1 VRDPRKTNPG
11 EARAHWAL
19 PSAIV
24 VVGLGLRLYHLN
36 HQSVWYDEIFSISV
50 SGRPLKEMTQYL
62 VKDFVQP
69 PLHYYILHFWFN
81 LVGFGTYQGRL
92 LSVVFG
98 TLAIVASYFLAND
111 LFGRRAAGIAALL
124 MAVSQLGVM
133 YSQEARPYAQ
143 LLFLLPCC
151 AYLFLVALRTGRAG
165 PWWAFVCTVTL
176 VVYTH
181 YYGFFAVAAFL
192 LFAFLYRKRYPVA
205 VSRWIGGFLLALV
218 LYLPWLTSGFIG
230 EWHHSSKSLAHAPT
244 REYLPWWG
252 VLSALNT
259 FNNGRSAGVL
269 NSSPWWTFILGG
281 LLFGVPFLIALKLL
295 LKQPSNR
302 EEQLVRENLVFLAL
316 LFIIPFSAGLA
327 VGFKSGAY
335 SIRYITFATVPYYLL
350 VARGMSGID
359 RKTLRAAAVVG
370 CVAYSL
376 YSLHANYVVPYKEDY
391 RDAYAFLAQSRQP
404 GDCYVAAPSWE
415 ERQVRWAW
423 SIYHQS
429 EPAIALKPLDAF
441 AAGQSN
447 CDRVWLI
454 SVMYQSTP
462 PAIAESKQARAILEQ
477 RYTRI
482 EARRYFW
489 IDLDLYVGRNQ
500 GTQATEPI
508 NDVRPPKS
516 TPRNSIFHNM
526 RFKDLAVLGP

>member
-1 VRDPRKTNPG
+1 M
-11 EARAHWAL
+11 A
-19 PSAIV
+19 
-24 VVGLGLRLYHLN
+24 
-36 HQSVWYDEIFSISV
+36 
-50 SGRPLKEMTQYL
+50 QYL

-69 PLHYYILHFWFN
+69 PLHYYILHFWFK
-81 LVGFGTYQGRL
+81 LVGFGTYQSRL

-98 TLAIVASYFLAND
+98 TLAIVAGYFLAD
-111 LFGRRAAGIAALL
+111 YLFDRRTASITALL
-124 MAVSQLGVM
+124 LAVSQLGVM

-151 AYLFLVALRTGRAG
+151 AYLFVVALRTGRAA

-192 LFAFLYRKRYPVA
+192 LFAFLYRKRYPVP
-205 VSRWIGGFLLALV
+205 VSRWIGGFVLALV

-244 REYLPWWG
+244 RNYLPWWG
-252 VLSALNT
+252 VLSAVNT
-259 FNNGRSAGVL
+259 FNNGRSTGVL
-269 NSSPWWTFILGG
+269 ESSPWWTFVLGG
-281 LLFGVPFLIALKLL
+281 VLFSLPALIAVKPL
-295 LKQPSNR
+295 LKQPSNPD
-302 EEQLVRENLVFLAL
+302 EQLARENLAFLAF

-327 VGFKSGAY
+327 IGFKSGAY

-350 VARGMSGID
+350 VARGLSALD
-359 RKTLRAAAVVG
+359 RATLRAAAVTA

-376 YSLHANYVVPYKEDY
+376 YSLRANYTVPYKEDY

-404 GDCYVAAPSWE
+404 ADCYVAAPPWE
-415 ERQVRWAW
+415 ERQVQWAW

-429 EPAIALKPLDAF
+429 EPVMTLTPLDAV
-441 AAGQSN
+441 ASAQNN
-447 CDRVWLI
+447 CERVWLI

-462 PAIAESKQARAILEQ
+462 PAVARSKEARAMLEQ

-482 EARRYFW
+482 EARHYFW
-489 IDLDLYVGRNQ
+489 IDLDLYARKNQ
-500 GTQATEPI
+500 
-508 NDVRPPKS
+508 
-516 TPRNSIFHNM
+516 
-526 RFKDLAVLGP
+526 

>member
-1 VRDPRKTNPG
+1 VRDPRQTNPG
-11 EARAHWAL
+11 EARALWAL
-19 PSAIV
+19 PSAILIL
-24 VVGLGLRLYHLN
+24 GLGLRLYHLN

-50 SGRPLKEMTQYL
+50 SCRPVREMGHYL

-69 PLHYYILHFWFN
+69 PLYYYILHFWFK
-81 LVGFGTYQGRL
+81 LLGFGTSQSRL

-98 TLAIVASYFLAND
+98 TLAIVASYRLANY
-111 LFGRRAAGIAALL
+111 LLGRRAAGIAALL
-124 MAVSQLGVM
+124 LAVSQLGVM

-165 PWWAFVCTVTL
+165 HWWAFVGSATL

-181 YYGFFAVAAFL
+181 YYGFFAFAAFL
-192 LFAFLYRKRYPVA
+192 LFAFLYRKRYPVP
-205 VSRWIGGFLLALV
+205 VSRWIGGFLLALI

-230 EWHHSSKSLAHAPT
+230 EWHHSAKSLAHAPT

-252 VLSALNT
+252 VMSALNT
-259 FNNGRSAGVL
+259 FDNGRSAGVL
-269 NSSPWWTFILGG
+269 NSSPWWTFIFGG
-281 LLFGVPFLIALKLL
+281 LLFGVPALIALKPLIQ
-295 LKQPSNR
+295 QPPDPGAK
-302 EEQLVRENLVFLAL
+302 LVRENLTFLVL
-316 LFIIPFSAGLA
+316 LFIIPFSAGLG

-350 VARGMSGID
+350 VARGMAALD
-359 RKTLRAAAVVG
+359 RVASRATVVIA
-370 CVAYSL
+370 CVLYSF

-391 RDAYAFLAQSRQP
+391 RNAYAFLVQSRQP
-404 GDCYVAAPSWE
+404 ADCYLAAPPWE
-415 ERQVRWAW
+415 ERQIQWAW

-429 EPAIALKPLDAF
+429 EPAMTLTPVDAV
-441 AAGQSN
+441 ASGLNN
-447 CDRVWLI
+447 CERIWLI

-462 PAIAESKQARAILEQ
+462 PAVARSKQARAMLEQ

-489 IDLDLYVGRNQ
+489 IDLDLYTRR
-500 GTQATEPI
+500 TQ
-508 NDVRPPKS
+508 
-516 TPRNSIFHNM
+516 
-526 RFKDLAVLGP
+526 

>member
-1 VRDPRKTNPG
+1 MI
-11 EARAHWAL
+11 L
-19 PSAIV
+19 
-24 VVGLGLRLYHLN
+24 GLGLRLYYLN

-50 SGRPLKEMTQYL
+50 SLRPLKEMSQYL

-69 PLHYYILHFWFN
+69 PLHYYILHFWFK
-81 LVGFGTYQGRL
+81 LVGFGTYQSRL

-98 TLAIVASYFLAND
+98 TLAIVASYSLANYF
-111 LFGRRAAGIAALL
+111 FGRRAASIAALL
-124 MAVSQLGVM
+124 LAVSQLGVM

-151 AYLFLVALRTGRAG
+151 AYLFMVALRTGRAG
-165 PWWAFVCTVTL
+165 HWWAFVCALTL
-176 VVYTH
+176 IIYTH
-181 YYGFFAVAAFL
+181 YYGFFAIAAFL
-192 LFAFLYRKRYPVA
+192 LFAFLYRKRYPVP

-230 EWHHSSKSLAHAPT
+230 EWHLSSKSLAHAPT
-244 REYLPWWG
+244 RTYLPWWS

-269 NSSPWWTFILGG
+269 DSSPWWTFVLGG
-281 LLFGVPFLIALKLL
+281 LLFSAPAVLAVKPL
-295 LKQPSNR
+295 LKQPANPD
-302 EEQLVRENLVFLAL
+302 EQTMRENLALLVL
-316 LFIIPFSAGLA
+316 LFIIPFSAGLG

-335 SIRYITFATVPYYLL
+335 SIRYITLATVPYYLL
-350 VARGMSGID
+350 VARGMSALD
-359 RKTLRAAAVVG
+359 RAALRAAVIVA

-391 RDAYAFLAQSRQP
+391 RNAYAFLAQSREP
-404 GDCYVAAPSWE
+404 ADCYVAAPPWE
-415 ERQVRWAW
+415 ERQVQWAW

-429 EPAIALKPLDAF
+429 EPAITLTPIEAIES
-441 AAGQSN
+441 GQNN
-447 CDRVWLI
+447 CARVWLI

-462 PAIAESKQARAILEQ
+462 PAVARSNQARAMLEQ

-489 IDLDLYVGRNQ
+489 IDLDLYARRNQ
-500 GTQATEPI
+500 SVQAPT
-508 NDVRPPKS
+508 S
-516 TPRNSIFHNM
+516 
-526 RFKDLAVLGP
+526 

>member
-1 VRDPRKTNPG
+1 
-11 EARAHWAL
+11 
-19 PSAIV
+19 V
-24 VVGLGLRLYHLN
+24 VLGLGLRLYHLN
-36 HQSVWYDEIFSISV
+36 HQSVWYDEIFSINV

-69 PLHYYILHFWFN
+69 PLHYYILHFWFK
-81 LVGFGTYQGRL
+81 LVGFGTYQSRL

-98 TLAIVASYFLAND
+98 TLAIVASYSLANY
-111 LFGRRAAGIAALL
+111 LFSRRAAGIAALL
-124 MAVSQLGVM
+124 LALSQLGVM

-151 AYLFLVALRTGRAG
+151 AYLFLVALRTGRPG

-192 LFAFLYRKRYPVA
+192 LFAFLYRKRYPVP
-205 VSRWIGGFLLALV
+205 VSRCIGGLLLALV

-259 FNNGRSAGVL
+259 FNNGRSSGVL
-269 NSSPWWTFILGG
+269 NSSLWWTFILGG
-281 LLFGVPFLIALKLL
+281 LLFGVPALIALKPL
-295 LKQPSNR
+295 LKQLPNPN
-302 EEQLVRENLVFLAL
+302 EQLVRENLVFMAL

-350 VARGMSGID
+350 VALGISVLN
-359 RKTLRAAAVVG
+359 RETLREAAVVA

-404 GDCYVAAPSWE
+404 ADCYVAAPPWE
-415 ERQVRWAW
+415 ERQVQWAW
-423 SIYHQS
+423 SIYHRE
-429 EPAIALKPLDAF
+429 EPAITLTPLDAL
-441 AAGQSN
+441 ASGQSN
-447 CDRVWLI
+447 CERVWLI

-462 PAIAESKQARAILEQ
+462 PAVARSKQARAMLEQ

-482 EARRYFW
+482 EAKRYFW
-489 IDLDLYVGRNQ
+489 IDLDLYARRKLVV
-500 GTQATEPI
+500 QAAEQQ
-508 NDVRPPKS
+508 S
-516 TPRNSIFHNM
+516 F
-526 RFKDLAVLGP
+526 

>member
-1 VRDPRKTNPG
+1 M
-11 EARAHWAL
+11 L

-24 VVGLGLRLYHLN
+24 VLGLGLRLYYLN

-50 SGRPLKEMTQYL
+50 SGRPLREMAQYL

-69 PLHYYILHFWFN
+69 PLHYYILHFWFK
-81 LVGFGTYQGRL
+81 LVGFGTYQSRL
-92 LSVVFG
+92 LSVVLG
-98 TLAIVASYFLAND
+98 TLAIVASYCLANY
-111 LFGRRAAGIAALL
+111 LFGRRAATIAALL
-124 MAVSQLGVM
+124 LAVSQLGVM

-151 AYLFLVALRTGRAG
+151 AYLFMVALRTGRAG

-192 LFAFLYRKRYPVA
+192 LFAFLYRKRYPVP

-244 REYLPWWG
+244 RNNLPWWG

-269 NSSPWWTFILGG
+269 DSSPWWTFVLGG
-281 LLFGVPFLIALKLL
+281 LLFGVPALIALQPL
-295 LKQPSNR
+295 LKEPHNPD
-302 EEQLVRENLVFLAL
+302 EQLVRENLAFLAL
-316 LFIIPFSAGLA
+316 LFIIPFSAGLGVA
-327 VGFKSGAY
+327 FKSGAY

-350 VARGMSGID
+350 VARGMSALH
-359 RKTLRAAAVVG
+359 RATLRAAVVVACG
-370 CVAYSL
+370 AYSL
-376 YSLHANYVVPYKEDY
+376 YSLHATYVVPYKEDY
-391 RDAYAFLAQSRQP
+391 RNAYAFLAQSRQP
-404 GDCYVAAPSWE
+404 TDCYVAAPPWE
-415 ERQVRWAW
+415 ERQVQWAW
-423 SIYHQS
+423 SIYHQG
-429 EPAIALKPLDAF
+429 EPAMTLTPLDSF
-441 AAGQSN
+441 ASGQNN
-447 CDRVWLI
+447 CERVWLI

-462 PAIAESKQARAILEQ
+462 PAVARSKQARAMLEQ

-489 IDLDLYVGRNQ
+489 IDLDLYARRNQ
-500 GTQATEPI
+500 
-508 NDVRPPKS
+508 
-516 TPRNSIFHNM
+516 
-526 RFKDLAVLGP
+526 